1 MKFRYLK
8 NISAFTKSFFWK
20 YFLILCF
27 GSIAIILPVCVIQVS
42 VQTTESNAYFREE
55 INYKVRDD
63 SNFVSKHANTDIAND
78 LLKEV
83 RIICLV
89 NTMSDNYYKRD
100 VHIKYTWG
108 KRCQKLLFLGLP
120 DHSDYDAI
128 SASAEGS
135 KLKDAFKY
143 IYKHHAN
150 DAEWFLLTDDDTY
163 FVMESLRFLLH
174 PYHAQTSTYFFIQP
188 VHLDEGSVT
197 AKGSFV
203 LSKQTLQALVEVA
216 FQLKQQCNLLN
227 DYNNQLKKCLQTIN
241 ATVGD
246 TYGLPLLSKE
256 CCSPYTIAFTFQSQ
270 DVNMAVIEFL
280 LYRIHKFGL
289 SQVVQKL
296 SEK

>member
-1 MKFRYLK
+1 MTFSITLNLRIPQYLP
-8 NISAFTKSFFWK
+8 SASLAAINWYNLTFFQTGASMTRTFSPRGLN
-20 YFLILCF
+20 YGHFDVLLIK
-27 GSIAIILPVCVIQVS
+27 IRM
-42 VQTTESNAYFREE
+42 TESNAYFREE

-83 RIICLV
+83 RILCLI
-89 NTMSDNYYKRD
+89 NTISDNYYKRD

-120 DHSDYDAI
+120 DHSDFDAI
-128 SASAEGS
+128 NVSDEGS
-135 KLKDAFKY
+135 KLKDAFQY

-150 DAEWFLLTDDDTY
+150 DAEWFLLTDDNTY
-163 FVMESLRFLLH
+163 VVMENLRFLLY
-174 PYHAQTSTYFFIQP
+174 PYHAQTITYFFIQP

-197 AKGSFV
+197 TKGSFV

-227 DYNNQLKKCLQTIN
+227 NYNNQLKKCLQTIN

-246 TYGLPLLSKE
+246 TYRLPLLSNLN
-256 CCSPYTIAFTFQSQ
+256 CPYLDLYVDAIEDFQ
-270 DVNMAVIEFL
+270 I
-280 LYRIHKFGL
+280 
-289 SQVVQKL
+289 
-296 SEK
+296 